1 MLASMRYFLRF
12 IELEEEFD
20 KHGFEKKVCP
30 DTMFLPHVNE
40 KSHILLTTDCRSV
53 RGHFQNH

>member
-30 DTMFLPHVNE
+30 EIMFLPHVN

-53 RGHFQNH
+53 RGHIQNH

>member
-30 DTMFLPHVNE
+30 DTMFLPQV
-40 KSHILLTTDCRSV
+40 KLSHILLTTDCRSV
-53 RGHFQNH
+53 RGHIQNY